1 MAELWIDQWKPGYGP
16 LRREVA
22 TVERVETLA
31 ARLVK
36 RGAWPDEETVYR
48 VLAAADRLASAA
60 MWVVG
65 HMTYAQRVDL
75 SGAPLAADG
84 FKVAPEGH
92 MGGSL
97 NMVPA
102 FVGYLAANVLSG
114 KTRSWVMGQGHCV
127 AAIEAVNALT
137 GDVSPMQKGR
147 YDRTEAG
154 LSQLVSDFYS
164 YAIGADGRPSVPLG
178 SHAGP
183 STAGAVSEGG
193 YLGFAEV
200 QYVHMPLAG
209 ESLVAF
215 LSDGAF
221 EEQRGSDW
229 SPRWWRAEDSGL
241 VTPIM
246 ILNGRRIEERTAIAQ
261 QGGVTWLEQH
271 LRLSGFDPF
280 TIDGHDPAAFAW
292 AILEAEERLKRFTS
306 DPGRTYPAPMPYVIA
321 KAVKG
326 FGFPGAGTNPAHNLP
341 LGRNPRLDDGAR
353 AAFNE
358 SAAALF
364 VPPAELDAAIGV
376 LQTHGLQHRPLESG
390 HAIANRRPADPIWPA
405 PTWSL
410 EARSPME
417 ALDAWFVDFIAAN
430 PTLRPR
436 VGNPDELRSNGMN
449 RTLDALKHRV
459 NAPEPGVSEAIDGAV
474 VTALNE
480 EAVAGAALG
489 NKGGLNLIVS
499 YEAFAVKML
508 GGLRQE
514 IVFARRQKEAGA
526 APGWIA
532 IPLIATSHTWENSK
546 NEQSHQDPTLA
557 EALLGEMSDTA
568 RVLFPIDAD
577 SAVAALRGLYGER
590 GQIGCL
596 VTPKRILPNRLDGAQ
611 AQALFDTGAI
621 LLAGDLTTAEVQ
633 FVAVGAYQVEEALKA
648 HARGMA
654 RGRRSCVTAVLE
666 PGRFREPRDEIEAA
680 FVADDASL
688 KVLFPPDLPRVILS
702 HTRPE
707 PMIGLLRRI
716 DGGPARTRALGYIS
730 RGGTLDVAGMLFANR
745 CTWAHAVGVAADL
758 LESDKSTVLEAVEIA
773 AIEGRHHPRVLA
785 GETEPKRK
793 TT

>member
-1 MAELWIDQWKPGYGP
+1 MAELWVDQWRPGYGP
-16 LRREVA
+16 LRREAA
-22 TVERVETLA
+22 TVERVEALA
-31 ARLVK
+31 ARLIERRV
-36 RGAWPDEETVYR
+36 WPEDETVYR

-65 HMTYAQRVDL
+65 HMTYARSVDV
-75 SGAPLAADG
+75 SGAPLPADE
-84 FKVAPEGH
+84 FKAAPEGH

-114 KTRSWVMGQGHCV
+114 KTRSWIMGQGHCV

-147 YDRTEAG
+147 YDRTQAG
-154 LSQLVSDFYS
+154 LSRLVSDFYS

-183 STAGAVSEGG
+183 NTAGAVSEGG

-200 QYVHMPLAG
+200 QYAHMPLVG

-241 VTPIM
+241 AVPIM
-246 ILNGRRIEERTAIAQ
+246 VLNGRRIEERTAIAQ
-261 QGGVTWLEQH
+261 EGGASWLEQH

-292 AILEAEERLKRFTS
+292 AILEAEERLRRFTS

-326 FGFPGAGTNPAHNLP
+326 FGFPGAGTNAAHNLP
-341 LGRNPRLDDGAR
+341 LGKSPRVDEDAR
-353 AAFNE
+353 AAFNAA
-358 SAAALF
+358 AAALF
-364 VPPAELDAAIGV
+364 VPMDELEAAIGV
-376 LQTHGLQHRPLESG
+376 LQPHALQQRPPESN
-390 HAIANRRPADPIWPA
+390 HPIANRRPAHPVLPR
-405 PTWSL
+405 PLWSA
-410 EARSPME
+410 EARSPMD
-417 ALDAWFVDFIAAN
+417 ALDAWFVALIDAN
-430 PTLRPR
+430 PDLRPR
-436 VGNPDELRSNGMN
+436 VGNPDELRSNSMG
-449 RTLDALKHRV
+449 RTLDRLRHRV
-459 NAPEPGVSEAIDGAV
+459 NTPEAGVPEAVDGAV
-474 VTALNE
+474 ITALNE

-514 IVFARRQKEAGA
+514 IVFARRQKETGV

-532 IPLIATSHTWENSK
+532 IPLIATSHTWENAK

-568 RVLFPIDAD
+568 RVFFPIDAN
-577 SAVAALRGLYGER
+577 SAVAALRELYGQR

-596 VTPKRILPNRLDGAQ
+596 VTPKRVLPNRLDGAQ
-611 AQALFDTGAI
+611 AQVLFENGAI
-621 LLAGDLTTAEVQ
+621 LLAGDPAKAEVQ
-633 FVAVGAYQVEEALKA
+633 FVAVGAYQVDEALKA
-648 HARGMA
+648 YARLLA
-654 RGRRSCVTAVLE
+654 RGRRSCVTAILE
-666 PGRFREPRDEIEAA
+666 PGRFRAPRDEIEAA
-680 FVADDASL
+680 FVVDDEQLRA
-688 KVLFPPDLPRVILS
+688 LFPPELPRVILS

-707 PMIGLLRRI
+707 PMLGLLRRA
-716 DGGPARTRALGYIS
+716 DGGPKKTTGLGYIS
-730 RGGTLDVAGMLFANR
+730 RGGTLDVSGMLFANR
-745 CTWAHAVGVAADL
+745 CTWAHAVGSAADL
-758 LESDKSTVLEAVEIA
+758 LETDKSTVLAVEEIA
-773 AIEGRHHPRVLA
+773 AIEGHHHPRVLV
-785 GETEPKRK
+785 GEAEPKRK
-793 TT
+793 TA

>member
-1 MAELWIDQWKPGYGP
+1 MAELWVDQWRLGYGP
-16 LRREVA
+16 LRREA
-22 TVERVETLA
+22 TTVERVEGLA
-31 ARLVK
+31 ARLVE
-36 RGAWPDEETVYR
+36 RHAWPDEETVYR

-65 HMTYAQRVDL
+65 HMTYARKVDL
-75 SGAPLAADG
+75 SGAALAAEA
-84 FKVAPEGH
+84 FKTAPEGH

-102 FVGYLAANVLSG
+102 FVGYLTANLLSG
-114 KTRSWVMGQGHCV
+114 KTRSWIMGQGHCV

-183 STAGAVSEGG
+183 NTAGAVSEGG

-200 QYVHMPLAG
+200 QYVHMPLVG

-241 VTPIM
+241 VAPIM

-261 QGGVTWLEQH
+261 EGGATWLEQH
-271 LRLSGFDPF
+271 LRLNGFDPF

-292 AILEAEERLKRFTS
+292 AILETEERLKRFTS
-306 DPGRTYPAPMPYVIA
+306 DPARIYPAPMPYVIA

-341 LGRNPRLDDGAR
+341 LGTNPRLDEGAR

-376 LQTHGLQHRPLESG
+376 LQTHALQHRPLESG
-390 HAIANRRPADPIWPA
+390 HAMANRRPADPVRPA
-405 PTWSL
+405 PAWSRD
-410 EARSPME
+410 ARSPME
-417 ALDAWFVDFIAAN
+417 ALDAWFVDFVAAN

-474 VTALNE
+474 ITALNE

-489 NKGGLNLIVS
+489 NKGGINLIVS

-514 IVFARRQKEAGA
+514 IVFARRQREAGGE
-526 APGWIA
+526 PGWIA
-532 IPLIATSHTWENSK
+532 IALITTSHTWENSK

-577 SAVAALRGLYGER
+577 SAVSALRSLYGQR
-590 GQIGCL
+590 GRIGCL
-596 VTPKRILPNRLDGAQ
+596 VTPKRVFPNRLDGVQ
-611 AQALFDTGAI
+611 AQALVDEGAI
-621 LLAGDLTTAEVQ
+621 LLAGDPVTAEVQ
-633 FVAVGAYQVEEALKA
+633 FVAIGAYQAEEALKA
-648 HARGMA
+648 HARMAA

-680 FVADDASL
+680 FVADDVRL
-688 KVLFPPDLPRVILS
+688 KALFPPDLPRVILS

-716 DGGPARTRALGYIS
+716 DGGPARTRGLGYIS

-745 CTWAHAVGVAADL
+745 CTWAHATAAAADL
-758 LESDKSTVLEAVEIA
+758 LGAGTAAFLDPEETAAVE
-773 AIEGRHHPRVLA
+773 GRAHPRVLA
-785 GETEPKRK
+785 GEPETKRK
-793 TT
+793 SA

>member
-1 MAELWIDQWKPGYGP
+1 MAELWVDQWRPGYGP
-16 LRREVA
+16 LRREAA
-22 TVERVETLA
+22 TVERIDALA

-36 RGAWPDEETVYR
+36 RGAWSDEETVYR

-65 HMTYAQRVDL
+65 HMTYARKVDL
-75 SGAPLAADG
+75 SGAPLAAEA
-84 FKVAPEGH
+84 FKAVPEGH

-114 KTRSWVMGQGHCV
+114 KTRSWIMGQGHCV

-164 YAIGADGRPSVPLG
+164 YAIGADGRPAVPVG

-183 STAGAVSEGG
+183 NTAGAVSEGG

-200 QYVHMPLAG
+200 QYVHMPLVG

-241 VTPIM
+241 AVPIM

-261 QGGVTWLEQH
+261 EGGATWLEQH

-292 AILEAEERLKRFTS
+292 AILEAEEGLKRFTS
-306 DPGRTYPAPMPYVIA
+306 DPARTYPAPMPYVIA

-326 FGFPGAGTNPAHNLP
+326 FGFPGAGTNAAHNLP
-341 LGRNPRLDDGAR
+341 LSKSPRVDEDAR
-353 AAFNE
+353 AAFN
-358 SAAALF
+358 AAATALF
-364 VPPAELDAAIGV
+364 VPADELQAAIGV
-376 LQTHGLQHRPLESG
+376 LQPHALQHRPCESD
-390 HAIANRRPADPIWPA
+390 HPSANRRPTDPVRPL
-405 PTWSL
+405 PLWSA
-410 EARSPME
+410 EARSPMD
-417 ALDAWFVDFIAAN
+417 ALDAWFVAFVDAN
-430 PTLRPR
+430 PGLRPR
-436 VGNPDELRSNGMN
+436 VGNPDELRSNSMG
-449 RTLDALKHRV
+449 RTLDRLRHRV
-459 NAPEPGVSEAIDGAV
+459 NAPEPGVPEAIDGAV
-474 VTALNE
+474 ITALNE

-514 IVFARRQKEAGA
+514 IVFARRQKEVGA
-526 APGWIA
+526 APGWVA

-596 VTPKRILPNRLDGAQ
+596 VTPKRVLPNRLDGAQ
-611 AQALFDTGAI
+611 AQALFDDGAI
-621 LLAGDLTTAEVQ
+621 LLAGDSATAEVQ

-648 HARGMA
+648 HARA
-654 RGRRSCVTAVLE
+654 SVRGRRSCVTAVLE
-666 PGRFREPRDEIEAA
+666 PGRFREPRDEIEAV
-680 FVADDASL
+680 FVADDVRL
-688 KVLFPPDLPRVILS
+688 KALFPPDLPRVILS

-716 DGGPARTRALGYIS
+716 DGGPGRTKALGYIS
-730 RGGTLDVAGMLFANR
+730 RGGTLDVCGMLFANR
-745 CTWAHAVGVAADL
+745 CTWAHAVGAAADL
-758 LESDKSTVLEAVEIA
+758 LDTDKSTVLDAVEIA
-773 AIEGRHHPRVLA
+773 AIEGRHHSRVLA

-793 TT
+793 TA